1 MIYFPL
7 FPPAGWTAAGIK
19 RVGVKSYYSEEL
31 FIEEGRTDPVF
42 NADRIQY
49 IFTGKKA
56 GGRMC
61 YILICQ
67 YFELL
72 YWTTGPLPPPPPPQH
87 PPPWKIIGCNSSARA
102 TKYHGLLPS
111 YEKYVSSPKYSGFCL
126 SYVNCG
132 KTGGGRAGQKDRADT
147 LGVPAMAPTN
157 H

>member
-1 MIYFPL
+1 VIYFPL
-7 FPPAGWTAAGIK
+7 FSPAGWTAAGIK

-72 YWTTGPLPPPPPPQH
+72 YWTTGPLPPPPPPPNIHH
-87 PPPWKIIGCNSSARA
+87 PGKLLAATVLLGPLNIMGCFLLTKNMYRA
-102 TKYHGLLPS
+102 LNIQ
-111 YEKYVSSPKYSGFCL
+111 GF
-126 SYVNCG
+126 
-132 KTGGGRAGQKDRADT
+132 A
-147 LGVPAMAPTN
+147 
-157 H
+157 